1 MSHDKSIL
9 SSWGGVFV
17 CISDAAEQE
26 TGQAPV
32 FAAVFSTE
40 LSRRPPERRA
50 PDAADC
56 CSIAPQIFSCS
67 LDAAGE
73 VQAARDGGSCGCF
86 SGSVLAGC
94 CEE

>member
-1 MSHDKSIL
+1 MTSL
-9 SSWGGVFV
+9 FLVRGGVFV

-26 TGQAPV
+26 TGQTPV
-32 FAAVFSTE
+32 FAAVFSRE
-40 LSRRPPERRA
+40 LFASTPERRA
-50 PDAADC
+50 PNAADC
-56 CSIAPQIFSCS
+56 CSIIPQIFSRS

>member
-1 MSHDKSIL
+1 MTSL
-9 SSWGGVFV
+9 FLVRGGVFV

-26 TGQAPV
+26 TGQTPE
-32 FAAVFSTE
+32 FAAVFSRE
-40 LSRRPPERRA
+40 PA
-50 PDAADC
+50 PNAADC
-56 CSIAPQIFSCS
+56 CSIIPQIFSRS